1 MVKAPD
7 FDSGISGSNPDFPA
21 IKNMKGE
28 DNMSFPITVSA
39 IILGLIIVIPI
50 LGNLRTPENL
60 YEWYLGNSFRAA
72 LIAGLIA
79 IAIVWGVWFLVM

>member
-1 MVKAPD
+1 MVSPSG
-7 FDSGISGSNPDFPA
+7 FDPLYGCSNQPVPA
-21 IKNMKGE
+21 IKTMKGE
-28 DNMSFPITVSA
+28 NNMSFPIIISA
-39 IILGLIIVIPI
+39 IILGLIIVIPL